1 MDGAGM
7 LPEQPARRPPP
18 WHARPHSSPPLS
30 RPWPL
35 PAKWPRH
42 RPDPCGPRDLP
53 VELGGILPRL
63 NARLHNVRPFRRRA
77 GRHRLVTPREQLL
90 LIWDLISPQGQ
101 EAVMAAARQAGRAE
115 GLDLACGMAIVVPFK
130 ISFMQPTQHD
140 VHALERGIA
149 EEMTRRGPELR
160 TGKN

>member
-1 MDGAGM
+1 MPAHKNAADQSLARTEDGHVKRVSVR
-7 LPEQPARRPPP
+7 AR
-18 WHARPHSSPPLS
+18 
-30 RPWPL
+30 
-35 PAKWPRH
+35 
-42 RPDPCGPRDLP
+42 
-53 VELGGILPRL
+53 
-63 NARLHNVRPFRRRA
+63 
-77 GRHRLVTPREQLL
+77 RLVTPREQLL